1 MSPSSQHF
9 REPQRDRSLYFNV
22 VVDEIGQPGF
32 LKSLTKF
39 GNSQAASFPLNI
51 VLLEV
56 VELKAVQSMT
66 ES

>member
-1 MSPSSQHF
+1 M
-9 REPQRDRSLYFNV
+9 
-22 VVDEIGQPGF
+22 VVDEIGQLGF

-39 GNSQAASFPLNI
+39 ENSQAASFPLNI